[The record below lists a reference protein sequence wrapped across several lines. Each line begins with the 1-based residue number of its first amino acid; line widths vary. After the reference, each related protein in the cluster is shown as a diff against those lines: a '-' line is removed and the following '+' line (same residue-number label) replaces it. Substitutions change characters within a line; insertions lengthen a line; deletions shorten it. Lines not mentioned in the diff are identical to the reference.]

1 MQSLYALTNEFQQLI
16 DMDAENDADF
26 AEALA
31 DTLDATSEQ
40 LEDKIEA
47 TIIVARQLDT
57 EAEAIDN
64 EIKRLSARKKSIERN
79 AQACRDRV
87 LWAMENTGRD
97 KIKRQLF
104 TITRAKPR
112 AVCAIEDAEKVPEQ
126 YTKLIP
132 ASRQPVKAEILKAL
146 KAGDS
151 VPGCKLDEGKASLRV
166 S

>member
-112 AVCAIEDAEKVPEQ
+112 AVCAIENAEQVPEQ

-146 KAGDS
+146 KAGES

>member
-26 AEALA
+26 ADALA

-79 AQACRDRV
+79 AHACRDRV

-104 TITRAKPR
+104 TITRAKPKK
-112 AVCAIEDAEKVPEQ
+112 VCAIEDADKIPAQ

-132 ASRQPVKAEILKAL
+132 ASRQPVKADILKAL
-146 KAGDS
+146 QAGEE
-151 VPGCKLDEGKASLRV
+151 VPGCKLADGKASLRV

>member
-31 DTLDATSEQ
+31 DTLDANSSQ
-40 LEDKIEA
+40 IEDKIEA
-47 TIIVARQLDT
+47 TIIVARQLDA

-64 EIKRLSARKKSIERN
+64 EIKRLSARKKSVERN

-112 AVCAIEDAEKVPEQ
+112 DVCAIDNADMVPEQ

-132 ASRQPVKAEILKAL
+132 ASRQPIKADILKAL
-146 KAGDS
+146 KAGES
-151 VPGCKLDEGKASLRV
+151 VPGCKIEQGKASLRV
-166 S
+166 M